1 MDCELGV
8 VLKLVMVMMGVVV
21 VMIVMVV
28 DEVD

>member
-1 MDCELGV
+1 VDCELGI
-8 VLKLVMVMMGVVV
+8 VLKLVMVMTGVVV

>member
-1 MDCELGV
+1 VDCELRI
-8 VLKLVMVMMGVVV
+8 VLKLVMVMTGVVV

>member
-1 MDCELGV
+1 VDCELGV